1 MTRTNFQ
8 TFILHFNV
16 TSSFLA
22 EKQPKYP
29 INATPLL
36 DFGTKITDDGQKIGL
51 RKLQKII
58 NVSINVPINVQI
70 NVLQKNALRR
80 NIN

>member
-29 INATPLL
+29 INATSLL
-36 DFGTKITDDGQKIGL
+36 DFGTKIPDDGQKI
-51 RKLQKII
+51 
-58 NVSINVPINVQI
+58 
-70 NVLQKNALRR
+70 
-80 NIN
+80 